1 MSFCV
6 KSTHIFTKNIG
17 SSNGPKCNTI
27 YTSDKNNSQSHAIRT
42 TPTAMEDYH

>member
-1 MSFCV
+1 MSFSV

-17 SSNGPKCNTI
+17 SNPAPKCNTM